1 MRKGQ
6 FRFCANYVTIRFG
19 KTYEPTKGMFNMNKI
34 TIIGT
39 GSVGA
44 TIAYTLN
51 TMGIASEIVL
61 IDINT
66 EKALGE
72 ALDIRQGNSFFGGN
86 CSIYAGDY
94 CDAAGS
100 NIVILTSGIARKPGQ
115 TRLELAQTNVNITKS
130 ILPQITKYEIGRA
143 SCRERV

>member
-100 NIVILTSGIARKPGQ
+100 NIVILTSGIARKPEPSGSGADQ
-115 TRLELAQTNVNITKS
+115 RQHHKIHSAADNKICAECDLYHRQ
-130 ILPQITKYEIGRA
+130 Q
-143 SCRERV
+143 SC

>member
-1 MRKGQ
+1 
-6 FRFCANYVTIRFG
+6 
-19 KTYEPTKGMFNMNKI
+19 MFNMNKI

-86 CSIYAGDY
+86 CSIYTVVQRCIMFKDIDQKLAGD
-94 CDAAGS
+94 DAVHLDPGPLDLRKGS
-100 NIVILTSGIARKPGQ
+100 FPLNNDQRSRLYLSHLISSPDDLVDSLVRIALRSSHIL
-115 TRLELAQTNVNITKS
+115 
-130 ILPQITKYEIGRA
+130 
-143 SCRERV
+143 

>member
-72 ALDIRQGNSFFGGN
+72 ALDIRQGNSF
-86 CSIYAGDY
+86 S
-94 CDAAGS
+94 AA
-100 NIVILTSGIARKPGQ
+100 IAPFMR
-115 TRLELAQTNVNITKS
+115 AITAMRQVPIS
-130 ILPQITKYEIGRA
+130 LF
-143 SCRERV
+143 

>member
-6 FRFCANYVTIRFG
+6 FRFCSNYVTIRFG

-94 CDAAGS
+94 
-100 NIVILTSGIARKPGQ
+100 
-115 TRLELAQTNVNITKS
+115 
-130 ILPQITKYEIGRA
+130 
-143 SCRERV
+143 

>member
-1 MRKGQ
+1 
-6 FRFCANYVTIRFG
+6 
-19 KTYEPTKGMFNMNKI
+19 MFNMNKI

-100 NIVILTSGIARKPGQ
+100 NIVILTSGIGAKPV
-115 TRLELAQTNVNITKS
+115 RAAS
-130 ILPQITKYEIGRA
+130 IWRRPTSTSQNPF
-143 SCRERV
+143 CRR

>member
-1 MRKGQ
+1 
-6 FRFCANYVTIRFG
+6 
-19 KTYEPTKGMFNMNKI
+19 MFNMNKI

-100 NIVILTSGIARKPGQ
+100 NIVILTSGIARQAPDKPVLSLLRPTSTSQ
-115 TRLELAQTNVNITKS
+115 N
-130 ILPQITKYEIGRA
+130 PF
-143 SCRERV
+143 CRR

>member
-72 ALDIRQGNSFFGGN
+72 ALARAIHFSAAIVPSMRAITAMRQVPISLF
-86 CSIYAGDY
+86 
-94 CDAAGS
+94 
-100 NIVILTSGIARKPGQ
+100 
-115 TRLELAQTNVNITKS
+115 
-130 ILPQITKYEIGRA
+130 
-143 SCRERV
+143 